1 MKGETNAMI
10 RGVLFDM
17 DGVLLDTERL
27 GSRLFEQAL
36 VRHGYTVPEKLYLRM
51 LGCTAQAGFDI
62 LHEAFGPDFPY
73 QAVMDEV
80 HQGIFHTAVTTG
92 LPTKMGLSECLTGLR
107 ACSLRL
113 ALATSTDRAIVE
125 RYIQA
130 TPAMQDAFDV
140 MICGAEGGRSKP
152 APDIYLAAAH
162 RLGLE
167 PGECLGV
174 EDSRNGLRSL
184 TAAGCISVMIPDL
197 LPYDESLAPYVQYRL
212 SNLGQLCGLADQ
224 LNLDVRVES

>member
-1 MKGETNAMI
+1 MI

-27 GSRLFEQAL
+27 GSRLFEQACA
-36 VRHGYTVPEKLYLRM
+36 RRGYAVPEKLYLSL
-51 LGCTAQAGFDI
+51 LGCTAQAGFDV
-62 LHEAFGPDFPY
+62 LHEAFGPDFPC

-92 LPTKMGLSECLTGLR
+92 LPTKKGLAECLTGLR
-107 ACSLRL
+107 ARSLRL

-125 RYIQA
+125 RYVQA

-140 MICGAEGGRSKP
+140 MICGPEGGRSKP
-152 APDIYLAAAH
+152 EPDIYLEAAR
-162 RLGLE
+162 RLGLS

-184 TAAGCISVMIPDL
+184 TAAGCVSVMIPDL
-197 LPYDESLAPYVQYRL
+197 LPYDDSLAPYVKHRL
-212 SNLGQLCGLADQ
+212 SDLGQLCALADR
-224 LNLDVRVES
+224 LNLEARARS

>member
-1 MKGETNAMI
+1 MI

-27 GSRLFEQAL
+27 GSQLFERAC
-36 VRHGYTVPEKLYLRM
+36 VRRGYAVPENLFLRM
-51 LGCTAQAGFDI
+51 LGCTAQAGFDV
-62 LHEAFGPDFPY
+62 LRETFGSDFPC
-73 QAVMDEV
+73 QAVMDEM

-92 LPTKMGLSECLTGLR
+92 LPTKQGLAECLAGLR
-107 ACSLRL
+107 ARSLRV

-125 RYIQA
+125 RYVQA

-140 MICGAEGGRSKP
+140 MVCGPEGGRSKP
-152 APDIYLAAAH
+152 EPDIYLEAAR
-162 RLGLE
+162 RLGLA

-184 TAAGCISVMIPDL
+184 TAAGCVSVMIPDL
-197 LPYDESLAPYVQYRL
+197 LPYDESLAPYVRYRL
-212 SNLGQLCGLADQ
+212 SNLGQLCALADR
-224 LNLDVRVES
+224 LNLEARARS

>member
-1 MKGETNAMI
+1 MI

-27 GSRLFEQAL
+27 GSRLFEQACA
-36 VRHGYTVPEKLYLRM
+36 RRGYAVPEKLYLSL
-51 LGCTAQAGFDI
+51 LGCTAQAGFDV
-62 LHEAFGPDFPY
+62 LHEAFGPDFPC

-80 HQGIFHTAVTTG
+80 HQEIFHTAVTTG
-92 LPTKMGLSECLTGLR
+92 LPTKKGLAECLTGLR
-107 ACSLRL
+107 ARSLRL

-125 RYIQA
+125 RYVQA
-130 TPAMQDAFDV
+130 TPAMQNAFDV
-140 MICGAEGGRSKP
+140 MICGPEGGRSKP
-152 APDIYLAAAH
+152 APDIYLEAAR

-184 TAAGCISVMIPDL
+184 TAAGCVSVMIPDL
-197 LPYDESLAPYVQYRL
+197 LPYDDSLAPYVKHRL
-212 SNLGQLCGLADQ
+212 SDLGQLSALADR
-224 LNLDVRVES
+224 LNLEARARS